1 MPTHGSNDTLQG
13 GLSIY
18 YLQSKD
24 GRHRKTAV
32 NVTFF
37 LETIIDAP
45 RADIGMIVSVLDDAE
60 IPCSWYNI

>member
-24 GRHRKTAV
+24 GETSENGSKCDF
-32 NVTFF
+32 FF

-45 RADIGMIVSVLDDAE
+45 RADIGMIVSVLDAE